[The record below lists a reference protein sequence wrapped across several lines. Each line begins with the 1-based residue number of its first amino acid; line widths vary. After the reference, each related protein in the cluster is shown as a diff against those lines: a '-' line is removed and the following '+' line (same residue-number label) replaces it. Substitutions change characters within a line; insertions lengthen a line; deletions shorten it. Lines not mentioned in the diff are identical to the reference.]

1 MTIKNYYDIL
11 KVESNSNL
19 EVIKK
24 AFRKEI
30 AIYHPENNKTEEAKS
45 KFDDIIE
52 AFDVLSKPE
61 KRKAFD
67 EILNNQKKNIP
78 VVLEQKQEEQY
89 KDWNKEAKKKSK
101 KYRDESLTEI
111 LALELLLNVDVVE
124 GLLSETDGLID
135 GLSDSISDILDIF

>member
-1 MTIKNYYDIL
+1 MTIKNYYNIL
-11 KVESNSNL
+11 KVEPNSDL
-19 EVIKK
+19 ETIKK

-45 KFDDIIE
+45 KFDDTIE

-89 KDWNKEAKKKSK
+89 KEWHKEAKKKSK
-101 KYRDESLTEI
+101 KYSETTLTDI
-111 LALELLLNVDVVE
+111 LALDLLLDIA
-124 GLLSETDGLID
+124 LID
-135 GLSDSISDILDIF
+135 GLLNGSDDLIDGIGDTIGDIFDIF

>member
-1 MTIKNYYDIL
+1 MTIKNYYNIL
-11 KVESNSNL
+11 KVEPNSDL
-19 EVIKK
+19 ETIKK

-52 AFDVLSKPE
+52 AFDVLSIPE

-67 EILNNQKKNIP
+67 EILNNQKKNTP

-89 KDWNKEAKKKSK
+89 KDWHKEAKKKSK
-101 KYRDESLTEI
+101 KYRKTTLTDI
-111 LALELLLNVDVVE
+111 LALDLLLNVDVVG
-124 GLLSETDGLID
+124 GLLSETDNLID
-135 GLSDSISDILDIF
+135 GLSDSIGDILDIF

>member
-1 MTIKNYYDIL
+1 MTIKNYYSIL
-11 KVESNSNL
+11 KIEADSDL
-19 EVIKK
+19 DTIKK

-61 KRKAFD
+61 KRSAFD
-67 EILNNQKKNIP
+67 KMLNNQSKDVP

-101 KYRDESLTEI
+101 KYRETTLTDL
-111 LALELLLNVDVVE
+111 LALDLLFHADIIG

-135 GLSDSISDILDIF
+135 GISDSIGDIFDIF